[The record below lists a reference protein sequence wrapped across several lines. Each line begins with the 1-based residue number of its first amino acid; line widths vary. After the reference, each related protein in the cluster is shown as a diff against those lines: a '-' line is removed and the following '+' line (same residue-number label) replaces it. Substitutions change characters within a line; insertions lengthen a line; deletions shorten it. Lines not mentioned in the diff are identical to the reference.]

1 MLAFLIQEDQ
11 YKDMPQ
17 VSLSKQQKSI
27 LESRHKRTRNGK
39 ERDRIKAVLLR
50 SEGWTLEQIAQAL
63 RIHES
68 SIKRH
73 IEDFRDKNKLFLS
86 SGGSESK
93 LNEEQKQELIAHI
106 TKYTY
111 TKQTDI
117 ITYIKKTYQ
126 VNFTVPGINKWLKR
140 HGFSYKKP
148 KSMPY
153 KVDLEKQ
160 AEFIEK
166 YQKLKDSL
174 GENEGIFFMDA
185 VHPTQATKVSYGWIK
200 TGTDKPIQTTGSRTR
215 VNIIGA
221 IQLKNIA
228 KAVASQYDTVNGE
241 SVQDFLT
248 QLRQQNATM
257 GTIHLIADG
266 APYHKSGEVKQLAET
281 LDIQIH
287 ILPPYSPNL
296 NPIERLW
303 KFMNEKV
310 RNNQCFHS
318 AKEFRQ
324 KIQAFFEQTLPN
336 VGASLDSWIND
347 NFQTFSPALVTN

>member
-1 MLAFLIQEDQ
+1 MLAFLILGDH
-11 YKDMPQ
+11 YRDMPQ
-17 VSLSKQQKSI
+17 VSLSNQQKSI
-27 LESRHKRTRNGK
+27 LESRHKRSRNGK

-73 IEDFRDKNKLFLS
+73 IEQFLDKNKFTLEI
-86 SGGSESK
+86 GGSESK
-93 LNEEQKQELIAHI
+93 LNDEQTQELIAHI
-106 TKYTY
+106 TEYTY
-111 TKQTDI
+111 TKQIDI
-117 ITYIKKTYQ
+117 IAYIDKTYQ
-126 VNFTVPGINKWLKR
+126 VTFTVPGINKWLKR
-140 HGFSYKKP
+140 QGFSYKKP

-153 KVDLEKQ
+153 KADLEKQ
-160 AEFIEK
+160 AAFIEK
-166 YQKLKDSL
+166 YRELKESL
-174 GENEGIFFMDA
+174 SADEGLFFMDA
-185 VHPTQATKVSYGWIK
+185 VHPTQATKVSYGWIRK
-200 TGTDKPIQTTGSRTR
+200 GTDKPIQTTGSRTR

-228 KAVASQYDTVNGE
+228 QAVISQYEKVNGE
-241 SVQDFLT
+241 SIQDFLK
-248 QLRQQNATM
+248 QLRQQNTGM
-257 GTIHLIADG
+257 GKIHLIADG
-266 APYHKSGEVKQLAET
+266 ASYHKSQEVNDLAKS

-318 AKEFRQ
+318 AKDFRR
-324 KIQAFFEQTLPN
+324 KIQEFFEQTLPN
-336 VGASLDSWIND
+336 VGTSLDSWIND
-347 NFQTFSPALVTN
+347 NFQTFSPELVTT